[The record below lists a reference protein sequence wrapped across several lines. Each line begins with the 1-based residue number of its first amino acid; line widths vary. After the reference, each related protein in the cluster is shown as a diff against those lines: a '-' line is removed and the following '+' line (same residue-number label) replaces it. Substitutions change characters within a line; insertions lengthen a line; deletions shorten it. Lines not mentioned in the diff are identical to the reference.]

1 MAHREKNG
9 YKVKEYSVFVV
20 SKKSTPECTAA
31 ELRGTSDDNFS
42 RSRAAFSLECCQ
54 PLENIWCLK
63 KPNKVKGDS
72 FRSTVTESEVSGNSP
87 HLCQ

>member
-1 MAHREKNG
+1 MEKKLLQG
-9 YKVKEYSVFVV
+9 DAIFSIC
-20 SKKSTPECTAA
+20 SKQKSMPECTAA
-31 ELRGTSDDNFS
+31 EIHRMSNDDFS
-42 RSRAAFSLECCQ
+42 RNTAALSLAFCQ
-54 PLENIWCLK
+54 PLENIWHLK

>member
-1 MAHREKNG
+1 MEKKLLQG
-9 YKVKEYSVFVV
+9 DAILSIC
-20 SKKSTPECTAA
+20 SKQKSMPECTAA
-31 ELRGTSDDNFS
+31 EIHRMSNDDFS
-42 RSRAAFSLECCQ
+42 RNTAALSLAFCQ
-54 PLENIWCLK
+54 PLENIWHLK

>member
-1 MAHREKNG
+1 MEKKLLQG
-9 YKVKEYSVFVV
+9 DAIFSIC
-20 SKKSTPECTAA
+20 SKQKSMPECTAA
-31 ELRGTSDDNFS
+31 EIHRMSNDDFS
-42 RSRAAFSLECCQ
+42 RSTAALSLAFCQ
-54 PLENIWCLK
+54 PLENIWHLK

>member
-1 MAHREKNG
+1 MLQGDAIFSICSNQ
-9 YKVKEYSVFVV
+9 
-20 SKKSTPECTAA
+20 KSMPECTAA
-31 ELRGTSDDNFS
+31 EIHRMSNDDFS
-42 RSRAAFSLECCQ
+42 RNTAALSLAFCQ
-54 PLENIWCLK
+54 PLENIWHLK

>member
-1 MAHREKNG
+1 MLQGDAIL
-9 YKVKEYSVFVV
+9 SIC
-20 SKKSTPECTAA
+20 SKQKSMPECTAA
-31 ELRGTSDDNFS
+31 EIHRMSNDDFS
-42 RSRAAFSLECCQ
+42 RNTAALSLAFCQ
-54 PLENIWCLK
+54 PLENIWHLK